1 MQDCRGVRKDSS
13 FSRWRCEDPKQKP
26 SVLPIFLDLTGKG
39 RDGRRRR
46 IDTGRFRM
54 LKWVVPKVRTSE
66 PQRAQ
71 GVIRFEIP
79 EETLPADHPARL
91 LWGIVSRLDLSS
103 FLAEAKAFEGRQ
115 GRDQTS
121 VRMLLTL
128 WLYAISVNVG
138 SGREIERRLGS
149 DPAFQW
155 IVGDKRVGRT
165 TLNEFR
171 INHPQA
177 IEKVFADVLGVL
189 MNKGLVSLNLVAQ
202 DGTRVR
208 ASASSPSFRRASSL
222 SNCRQQAA
230 LHLRAVLAQADDT
243 DDAQQQKVR
252 EAKARDFQ
260 RRVDEALTVLRE
272 LQENDSSGKTLRA
285 STTDPEA
292 RVMKMPR
299 GEFAPAYNVQLATA
313 GDPEGGPRTI
323 VGVRVTNVGSD
334 YGSVG
339 PMIDDIERRCGE
351 RPSVLL
357 ADAGHASFEDIRAAS
372 ERGVTAY
379 IAAQERSLT
388 KPPRPSE
395 GPVVAAWRERM
406 QTEEAKQQM
415 RARSSLCELSN
426 AHIKTRFSM
435 ASLLVRGLTKVT
447 CMVLLTALTANLVA
461 HAAALA

>member
-1 MQDCRGVRKDSS
+1 VA
-13 FSRWRCEDPKQKP
+13 
-26 SVLPIFLDLTGKG
+26 
-39 RDGRRRR
+39 
-46 IDTGRFRM
+46 
-54 LKWVVPKVRTSE
+54 KVRTSE

-79 EETLPADHPARL
+79 EETLPSDHRARL
-91 LWGIVSRLDLSS
+91 LWGVVSQLDLSS
-103 FLAEAKAFEGRQ
+103 FLSEAKAFEGHQ

-138 SGREIERRLGS
+138 SGREIARRLGS

-171 INHPQA
+171 ISHPKA
-177 IEKVFADVLGVL
+177 LEKVFGDVLGVL
-189 MNKGLVSLNLVAQ
+189 MSKGLVSLDLVAQ

-208 ASASSPSFRRASSL
+208 ASASSPSFRSASAL
-222 SNCRQQAA
+222 ADCRRQAA

-243 DDAQQQKVR
+243 DDEQQQKAR

-260 RRVDEALTVLRE
+260 RRVDEAAAVVRK
-272 LQENDSSGKTLRA
+272 LQETNFRDKTVRA
-285 STTDPEA
+285 SITDPEA
-292 RVMKMPR
+292 RVMKMP
-299 GEFAPAYNVQLATA
+299 GSGFAPAYNVQLATA
-313 GDPEGGPRTI
+313 GDPQGGARTI

-339 PMIDDIERRCGE
+339 PMIDDIEQKCGK

-357 ADAGHASFEDIRAAS
+357 ADNGHASSADIRAAAA
-372 ERGVTAY
+372 RGVTAL
-379 IAAQERSLT
+379 IAPQGRSMR
-388 KPPRPSE
+388 KPPNPNE
-395 GPVVAAWRERM
+395 DPAVASWRDRM
-406 QTEEAKQQM
+406 RTDEAKEQM
-415 RARSSLCELSN
+415 RARASLCELSN

-447 CMVLLTALTANLVA
+447 CMVLLASLTANLVA
-461 HAAALA
+461 HAAALAG

>member
-1 MQDCRGVRKDSS
+1 MAK
-13 FSRWRCEDPKQKP
+13 
-26 SVLPIFLDLTGKG
+26 I
-39 RDGRRRR
+39 
-46 IDTGRFRM
+46 
-54 LKWVVPKVRTSE
+54 RTSE

-79 EETLPADHPARL
+79 EETLAADHRARL
-91 LWGIVSRLDLSS
+91 LWGIVGQLELSS
-103 FLAEAKAFEGRQ
+103 FLSDAKAFEGQQ

-171 INHPQA
+171 VSHPKA
-177 IEKVFADVLGVL
+177 LEKVFTDVLGVL
-189 MNKGLVSLNLVAQ
+189 MNKGLVSLDLVAQ

-208 ASASSPSFRRASSL
+208 ASASSPSFRSASAL
-222 SNCRQQAA
+222 ADCRRQAA
-230 LHLRAVLAQADDT
+230 LHLRAVLAQADET
-243 DDAQQQKVR
+243 DDVQQQRAR

-260 RRVDEALTVLRE
+260 RRVDEAAAAVRE
-272 LQENDSSGKTLRA
+272 LQESNFRDKTVRA

-292 RVMKMPR
+292 RVMKMP
-299 GEFAPAYNVQLATA
+299 GSGFAPAYNVQLATA
-313 GDPEGGPRTI
+313 GDPQGGPRTI

-339 PMIDDIERRCGE
+339 PMIDDIEQKCGN

-357 ADAGHASFEDIRAAS
+357 ADNGHASSADIRAAA
-372 ERGVTAY
+372 ERGVTAL
-379 IAAQERSLT
+379 IAPQGRSMT
-388 KPPRPSE
+388 KPPNPSE
-395 GPVVAAWRERM
+395 DPAVASWRDRM
-406 QTEEAKQQM
+406 RTDEAKQQM
-415 RARSSLCELSN
+415 RARASLCELSN
-426 AHIKTRFSM
+426 AHIKTRFSV

-447 CMVLLTALTANLVA
+447 CMVLLSALTANLVA
-461 HAAALA
+461 HAAALSG

>member
-1 MQDCRGVRKDSS
+1 MA
-13 FSRWRCEDPKQKP
+13 
-26 SVLPIFLDLTGKG
+26 
-39 RDGRRRR
+39 
-46 IDTGRFRM
+46 
-54 LKWVVPKVRTSE
+54 KVRTSE

-79 EETLPADHPARL
+79 EETLPSDHRARL
-91 LWGIVSRLDLSS
+91 LWGVVSQLDLSS
-103 FLAEAKAFEGRQ
+103 FLSEAKAFEGHQ

-121 VRMLLTL
+121 IRMLLTL

-171 INHPQA
+171 ISHPKA
-177 IEKVFADVLGVL
+177 LEKVFGDVLGVL
-189 MNKGLVSLNLVAQ
+189 MSKGLVSLELVAQ

-208 ASASSPSFRRASSL
+208 ASASSPSFRSASAL
-222 SNCRQQAA
+222 ADCRRQAA

-243 DDAQQQKVR
+243 DDEQQQRAR

-260 RRVDEALTVLRE
+260 RRVDEAAAVVRE
-272 LQENDSSGKTLRA
+272 LQESNFRDKTVRA

-292 RVMKMPR
+292 RVMKMP
-299 GEFAPAYNVQLATA
+299 GSGFAPAYNVQLATA
-313 GDPEGGPRTI
+313 GDPQGGPRTV

-339 PMIDDIERRCGE
+339 PMIDDIEQKCGK

-357 ADAGHASFEDIRAAS
+357 ADNGHASSADIRAAAD
-372 ERGVTAY
+372 RGVTAL
-379 IAAQERSLT
+379 IAPQGRSMR
-388 KPPRPSE
+388 KPPNPSE
-395 GPVVAAWRERM
+395 DPAVASWRDRM
-406 QTEEAKQQM
+406 RTDEAKEQM
-415 RARSSLCELSN
+415 RARASLCELSN

-447 CMVLLTALTANLVA
+447 CMVLLASLTANLVA
-461 HAAALA
+461 HAAALGG

>member
-1 MQDCRGVRKDSS
+1 MA
-13 FSRWRCEDPKQKP
+13 
-26 SVLPIFLDLTGKG
+26 
-39 RDGRRRR
+39 
-46 IDTGRFRM
+46 
-54 LKWVVPKVRTSE
+54 KVRTGE

-79 EETLPADHPARL
+79 EETLPADHRARL
-91 LWGIVSRLDLSS
+91 LWGIVSQLDLSS
-103 FLAEAKAFEGRQ
+103 FLAEAKAVEGHQ

-171 INHPQA
+171 VSHPKA
-177 IEKVFADVLGVL
+177 LEKAFTDVLGVL
-189 MNKGLVSLNLVAQ
+189 ISKGLVSLDLVAQ

-208 ASASSPSFRRASSL
+208 ASASSPSFRSASAL
-222 SNCRQQAA
+222 SNCRKQAA
-230 LHLRAVLAQADDT
+230 LHLRAVLAQAEET
-243 DDAQQQKVR
+243 DDLQQQRAR

-260 RRVDEALTVLRE
+260 RRIDEAAAVVRE
-272 LQENDSSGKTLRA
+272 LQESNFSDKTVRA

-292 RVMKMPR
+292 RVMKMP
-299 GEFAPAYNVQLATA
+299 GSGFAPAYNVQLATA
-313 GDPEGGPRTI
+313 GEPQGGARTI

-339 PMIDDIERRCGE
+339 PMLDDIERKCGK

-357 ADAGHASFEDIRAAS
+357 ADNGHASSVDIRAAA
-372 ERGVTAY
+372 ERRVTAL
-379 IAAQERSLT
+379 IAPQGRSMT
-388 KPPRPSE
+388 KPPNPNEDPAIAS
-395 GPVVAAWRERM
+395 WRERM
-406 QTEEAKQQM
+406 RTDEAKEQM
-415 RARSSLCELSN
+415 RARASLCELSN

-435 ASLLVRGLTKVT
+435 ASLLVRGVTKVT

-461 HAAALA
+461 HAAALTG

>member
-1 MQDCRGVRKDSS
+1 VTEKGDSRLAPAGGAGDRHGVG
-13 FSRWRCEDPKQKP
+13 FHAQ
-26 SVLPIFLDLTGKG
+26 LA
-39 RDGRRRR
+39 
-46 IDTGRFRM
+46 M
-54 LKWVVPKVRTSE
+54 AKVRTNE

-79 EETLPADHPARL
+79 EETLPADHRARL
-91 LWGIVSRLDLSS
+91 LWRIVERLDLTA
-103 FLAEAKAFEGRQ
+103 FLAEAKAFEGQQ

-165 TLNEFR
+165 RLNEFR
-171 INHPQA
+171 TSHPQA
-177 IEKVFADVLGVL
+177 LEKVFKDVLGVL
-189 MNKGLVSLNLVAQ
+189 MSKGLVSLDLVAQ

-208 ASASSPSFRRASSL
+208 ASASGPSFRRAPAL
-222 SNCRQQAA
+222 ADCRRQAA
-230 LHLRAVLAQADDT
+230 LHLRAVLAQADEA
-243 DDAQQQKVR
+243 DDVRQQKAR
-252 EAKARDFQ
+252 EAKARDYQ
-260 RRVDEALTVLRE
+260 RRVDEAIDVVCE
-272 LQENDSSGKTLRA
+272 LQEANFRDKEVRS
-285 STTDPEA
+285 STTDAEA
-292 RVMKMPR
+292 RVMKMP
-299 GEFAPAYNVQLATA
+299 GGGFFPAYNVQLATA

-339 PMIDDIERRCGE
+339 PMLDDIERKCGA

-357 ADAGHASFEDIRAAS
+357 ADAGHASIADIDAAH
-372 ERGVTAY
+372 ERGVTAL
-379 IAAQERSLT
+379 IAPWKKAKTSD
-388 KPPRPSE
+388 PDDDS
-395 GPVVAAWRERM
+395 AAASWLKRM
-406 QTEEAKQQM
+406 RTDEAKQQM
-415 RARSSLCELSN
+415 RARPSLCELSN
-426 AHIKTRFSM
+426 AHIKTRFAM

-461 HAAALA
+461 HAAFLAS

>member
-1 MQDCRGVRKDSS
+1 MA
-13 FSRWRCEDPKQKP
+13 
-26 SVLPIFLDLTGKG
+26 
-39 RDGRRRR
+39 
-46 IDTGRFRM
+46 
-54 LKWVVPKVRTSE
+54 KVRTSE

-79 EETLPADHPARL
+79 EETLPSDHRARL
-91 LWGIVSRLDLSS
+91 LWGVVSQLDLSS
-103 FLAEAKAFEGRQ
+103 FLSEAKAFEGHQ

-171 INHPQA
+171 ISHPKA
-177 IEKVFADVLGVL
+177 LEKVFGDVLGVL
-189 MNKGLVSLNLVAQ
+189 MSKGLVSLELVAQ

-208 ASASSPSFRRASSL
+208 ASASSPSFRSASAL
-222 SNCRQQAA
+222 AACRRQAA

-243 DDAQQQKVR
+243 DDEQQQRAR

-260 RRVDEALTVLRE
+260 RRVDEAAAVVRE
-272 LQENDSSGKTLRA
+272 LQEGNFRDKTVRA

-292 RVMKMPR
+292 RVMKMP
-299 GEFAPAYNVQLATA
+299 GSGFAPAYNVQLATA
-313 GDPEGGPRTI
+313 GDPQGGPRTI

-339 PMIDDIERRCGE
+339 PMIDDIEQKCGK

-357 ADAGHASFEDIRAAS
+357 ADNGHASSADIRAAAD
-372 ERGVTAY
+372 RGVTAL
-379 IAAQERSLT
+379 IAPQGRSMR
-388 KPPRPSE
+388 KPPNPSE
-395 GPVVAAWRERM
+395 DPAVASWRDRM
-406 QTEEAKQQM
+406 RTDEAKEQM
-415 RARSSLCELSN
+415 RARASLCELSN
-426 AHIKTRFSM
+426 AHVKTRFSM

-447 CMVLLTALTANLVA
+447 CMVLLSALTANLVA
-461 HAAALA
+461 HAVVLSG

>member
-1 MQDCRGVRKDSS
+1 MA
-13 FSRWRCEDPKQKP
+13 
-26 SVLPIFLDLTGKG
+26 
-39 RDGRRRR
+39 
-46 IDTGRFRM
+46 
-54 LKWVVPKVRTSE
+54 KVRTSE

-79 EETLPADHPARL
+79 EETLPSDHRARL
-91 LWGIVSRLDLSS
+91 LWGIVSQLDLSS
-103 FLAEAKAFEGRQ
+103 FLSEAKAFEGQQ

-138 SGREIERRLGS
+138 SGREIERRLGI

-171 INHPQA
+171 VSHPKA
-177 IEKVFADVLGVL
+177 LEKVFGDVLGVL
-189 MNKGLVSLNLVAQ
+189 MSKGLVSLDLVAQ

-208 ASASSPSFRRASSL
+208 ASASSPSFRSASAL
-222 SNCRQQAA
+222 ADCRRQAA

-243 DDAQQQKVR
+243 DDEQQQRAR

-260 RRVDEALTVLRE
+260 RRVDEAAAVVRE
-272 LQENDSSGKTLRA
+272 LQESNFRDKTVRA

-292 RVMKMPR
+292 RVMKMP
-299 GEFAPAYNVQLATA
+299 GSGFAPAYNVQLATA
-313 GDPEGGPRTI
+313 GDPQGGARTI

-339 PMIDDIERRCGE
+339 PMIDDIEQKCGK

-357 ADAGHASFEDIRAAS
+357 ADNGHASSADIRAAAD
-372 ERGVTAY
+372 RGVAAL
-379 IAAQERSLT
+379 IAPQGRSMR
-388 KPPRPSE
+388 KPPDPSE
-395 GPVVAAWRERM
+395 DPAVASWRDRM
-406 QTEEAKQQM
+406 RTDEAKEQM
-415 RARSSLCELSN
+415 RARASLCELSN

-447 CMVLLTALTANLVA
+447 CMVLLASLTANLVA
-461 HAAALA
+461 HAAALAG

>member
-1 MQDCRGVRKDSS
+1 MA
-13 FSRWRCEDPKQKP
+13 
-26 SVLPIFLDLTGKG
+26 
-39 RDGRRRR
+39 
-46 IDTGRFRM
+46 
-54 LKWVVPKVRTSE
+54 KVRTSE

-79 EETLPADHPARL
+79 EETLPSDHRARL
-91 LWGIVSRLDLSS
+91 LWGIVSQLDLSS
-103 FLAEAKAFEGRQ
+103 FLLEAKAVEGHQ

-138 SGREIERRLGS
+138 SGREIERRLAS

-171 INHPQA
+171 VTHPKA
-177 IEKVFADVLGVL
+177 LEKVFTDVLGVL
-189 MNKGLVSLNLVAQ
+189 MNKGLVSLDLVAQ

-208 ASASSPSFRRASSL
+208 ASASSPSFRSASAL
-222 SNCRQQAA
+222 AGCRRQAA
-230 LHLRAVLAQADDT
+230 LHLRAVLAEADDT
-243 DDAQQQKVR
+243 DDVQQQRAR

-260 RRVDEALTVLRE
+260 RRVDEAAAVVRE
-272 LQENDSSGKTLRA
+272 LQEGNFSDKTVRA
-285 STTDPEA
+285 STTDAEA
-292 RVMKMPR
+292 RVMKMP
-299 GEFAPAYNVQLATA
+299 GSGFAPAYNVQLATA
-313 GDPEGGPRTI
+313 GDPQGGPRTI

-339 PMIDDIERRCGE
+339 PMIDDIEQKCGK

-357 ADAGHASFEDIRAAS
+357 ADNGHASSADIRAAAD
-372 ERGVTAY
+372 RGVTAF
-379 IAAQERSLT
+379 IAPQGRSLA
-388 KPPRPSE
+388 KPPNPSE
-395 GPVVAAWRERM
+395 DPAIASWRDRM
-406 QTEEAKQQM
+406 RTDEAKEQM
-415 RARSSLCELSN
+415 RARASLCELSN

-461 HAAALA
+461 HAAALAG

>member
-1 MQDCRGVRKDSS
+1 VA
-13 FSRWRCEDPKQKP
+13 
-26 SVLPIFLDLTGKG
+26 
-39 RDGRRRR
+39 
-46 IDTGRFRM
+46 
-54 LKWVVPKVRTSE
+54 KVRTSE

-79 EETLPADHPARL
+79 EETLPSDHRARL
-91 LWGIVSRLDLSS
+91 LWGIVSQLDLSS
-103 FLAEAKAFEGRQ
+103 FLLDAKALEGHQ

-165 TLNEFR
+165 RINEFR
-171 INHPQA
+171 VSHPKA
-177 IEKVFADVLGVL
+177 IEKVFTDVLGVL
-189 MNKGLVSLNLVAQ
+189 MNKGLVSLELVAQ

-208 ASASSPSFRRASSL
+208 ASASSPSFRSASAL
-222 SNCRQQAA
+222 SRCRRQAV
-230 LHLRAVLAQADDT
+230 LHLRAVLAEADDT
-243 DDAQQQKVR
+243 DDVQKQRAR

-260 RRVDEALTVLRE
+260 RRVDEAVAVVRE
-272 LQENDSSGKTLRA
+272 LQENNFSDKTVRA
-285 STTDPEA
+285 STTDAEA
-292 RVMKMPR
+292 RVMKMP
-299 GEFAPAYNVQLATA
+299 GGGFAPAYNVQLATA
-313 GDPEGGPRTI
+313 GDPQGGARTI

-339 PMIDDIERRCGE
+339 PMIDDIERKCGE

-357 ADAGHASFEDIRAAS
+357 ADNGHASSADIRAAAD
-372 ERGVTAY
+372 RGVTAL
-379 IAAQERSLT
+379 IAPQGRSMT
-388 KPPRPSE
+388 KPPNPNE
-395 GPVVAAWRERM
+395 DPAVASWRERM
-406 QTEEAKQQM
+406 RTDDAKEQM
-415 RARSSLCELSN
+415 RARASLCELSN

-447 CMVLLTALTANLVA
+447 CMVFLSALTANLMA
-461 HAAALA
+461 HAPAFAG